1 MKIRYAAKTD
11 VGMKRTHNEDYF
23 SLMEDEQLFIVAD
36 GMGGHSSGEVASRL
50 AAETVSE
57 FYQRTKDEEATW
69 PYKMDRSLSYIEN
82 RLVCGI
88 KLANF
93 KIYDSASKDIRFKG
107 MGTTLVTCL
116 INGDKIFVAHVG
128 DSRCYRMRHNV
139 LSQVTRDHSLL
150 EDYKD
155 AKPDM
160 TEEEE
165 RNFPHKNVITR
176 ALGMRDTVQVDIK
189 TEDVVDGDMFLL
201 CSDGLSGMLT
211 DEMMQEILINA
222 EDLERSVADL
232 VDQANR
238 AGGTDNVTTLVLH
251 CTNTSTKAKEPPAEE
266 RAPEAQDDPPEE
278 AEGELEAKTTNKLP
292 DEEPPSEPDAEDTE
306 VTAEDTEV
314 TAEESEEP
322 EKPAKEP
329 VE

>member
-36 GMGGHSSGEVASRL
+36 GMGGHSSGEVASRM

-88 KLANF
+88 KLANY
-93 KIYDSASKDIRFKG
+93 KIYEAASKDIRYKG
-107 MGTTLVTCL
+107 MGTTIVTCL
-116 INGDKIFVAHVG
+116 VSGDKIYIAHVG
-128 DSRCYRMRHNV
+128 DSRLYRFRADA
-139 LSQVTRDHSLL
+139 LEQVTRDHSLL

-176 ALGMRDTVQVDIK
+176 ALGMRDTVQVDVK
-189 TEDVVDGDMFLL
+189 TEDVMDGDVYCL
-201 CSDGLSGMLT
+201 CSDGLSGMVS
-211 DEMMQEILINA
+211 DELLEKIIA
-222 EDLERSVADL
+222 TTEDLEQMVSDQ

-238 AGGTDNVTTLVLH
+238 AGGVDNVTTLVIQ
-251 CTNTSTKAKEPPAEE
+251 CSNSK
-266 RAPEAQDDPPEE
+266 
-278 AEGELEAKTTNKLP
+278 
-292 DEEPPSEPDAEDTE
+292 
-306 VTAEDTEV
+306 
-314 TAEESEEP
+314 
-322 EKPAKEP
+322 
-329 VE
+329 